1 MPEITALLNH
11 TIILLKP
18 NYVTLQF
25 IPVVK
30 YIVKISQNTSIV
42 TIPTLNVIMKNKS
55 KLNCIAISPLVC
67 TSCHICLPLTS
78 IISKKTQLNKTQYT
92 YYMHNYCIQVI
103 FVMLT
108 LSTTTRT
115 YRSYKI
121 YMYVAIL

>member
-55 KLNCIAISPLVC
+55 KLNFIAISPLLC
-67 TSCHICLPLTS
+67 TSCPICLPFNVHNLKKK
-78 IISKKTQLNKTQYT
+78 SKK
-92 YYMHNYCIQVI
+92 HNIRIVCILIV
-103 FVMLT
+103 
-108 LSTTTRT
+108 
-115 YRSYKI
+115 
-121 YMYVAIL
+121 